1 VAKYQQEYVL
11 VNVGVWAVVMLPK
24 MPFMNGVRLFGIN
37 RTIGIDDGD
46 YQAEDYDTPDETEED
61 DDNNNNATTPRT
73 DDDDDCDLGLDIIDS
88 TEEDET
94 KKTR

>member
-1 VAKYQQEYVL
+1 MAKYQQEYVL
-11 VNVGVWAVVMLPK
+11 VNVTVWAVVMLPK

-46 YQAEDYDTPDETEED
+46 YYQAEDYDTPDEGEED
-61 DDNNNNATTPRT
+61 NNDVTTPT
-73 DDDDDCDLGLDIIDS
+73 DDGDCGLGLDIID
-88 TEEDET
+88 EET